1 VNNADASTIAARDAS
16 TIAARDASTI
26 AAREAIIAMVR
37 RGRHDPE
44 EAAEDKAGRERSSE
58 FTLSDTSL
66 RRKRLTPNS
75 TTTRGPLTIS
85 YANGDFDQP
94 GPEFAWSLCNHK
106 DTMTRPL
113 FVSATAT
120 VAVVNQ
126 PVPARL
132 RGQLYI
138 AAAATAWSIAGV
150 MQRGLK
156 IDTPTQA
163 SGRAFFA
170 FLALAT
176 VCGYEAQRD
185 GQSVLAATRSI
196 GRAGLAMAVCLAA
209 ASASFIIAL
218 NNASVASVLFI
229 QALAPLV
236 AVVLSQVFLGEHATR
251 RTWIAMGLAVI
262 GVAMM
267 VGGPHLGSG
276 IGLLFAFIMSFL
288 FAVSIVLTRYA
299 RHVSLAPGSAISQ
312 LLVFVC
318 ALSFAHPT
326 SIAGSDLWRLAIL
339 GVFQMGL
346 GQLCF
351 VIGARLIAASETA
364 LLTLLEV
371 VLGPVWVWL
380 FYRENPGTATLIGG
394 FVVLGAVTYQATE
407 SSQKPVAA
415 T

>member
-1 VNNADASTIAARDAS
+1 MPFSWLILGTARFDARRNSCSLRSTDDRPGTTRQRLREPTPIRYPR
-16 TIAARDASTI
+16 TTRQE
-26 AAREAIIAMVR
+26 EAIR
-37 RGRHDPE
+37 
-44 EAAEDKAGRERSSE
+44 
-58 FTLSDTSL
+58 
-66 RRKRLTPNS
+66 
-75 TTTRGPLTIS
+75 
-85 YANGDFDQP
+85 
-94 GPEFAWSLCNHK
+94 
-106 DTMTRPL
+106 
-113 FVSATAT
+113 ATAGT
-120 VAVVNQ
+120 PFDEVPLSAVNQ
-126 PVPARL
+126 PVPDRL

-138 AAAATAWSIAGV
+138 ASAATAWSIAGV

-170 FLALAT
+170 FLALAV

-185 GQSVLAATRSI
+185 GQSVVASTRSI
-196 GRAGLAMAVCLAA
+196 GRAGLAMAICLAA

-236 AVVLSQVFLGEHATR
+236 AVVLSQIFLGERATR
-251 RTWIAMGLAVI
+251 RTWTAMAMAVF
-262 GVAMM
+262 GVAVM

-288 FAVSIVLTRYA
+288 FSVSIVLTRYA
-299 RHVSLAPGSAISQ
+299 RHVSLAPGSALSQ
-312 LLVFVC
+312 LFVFVC
-318 ALSFAHPT
+318 ALPFAHPT
-326 SIAGSDLWRLAIL
+326 SIGSHDLWRLAVL

-394 FVVLGAVTYQATE
+394 VLVLGAVTYQATE
-407 SSQKPVAA
+407 RSRPKSDVSLPSAA
-415 T
+415 